1 MSKFDELV
9 CKKIADYLD
18 KSMFQIVIRD
28 EWYKF
33 SQIVIAE
40 SISEAFNI
48 WKNYV
53 KTINTCGDDGKRYDF
68 YDIIDEILSDSSFH
82 FGLFK
87 KCDKNGNEYIYVKYA
102 DLYMLVEVVISK
114 IGSYPISLIIK
125 E

>member
-53 KTINTCGDDGKRYDF
+53 KTIHTCGDDGKRNHF
-68 YDIIDEILSDSSFH
+68 YEIIDEILSDSSFE
-82 FGLFK
+82 FYLFEK
-87 KCDKNGNEYIYVKYA
+87 RDKNGNEYIYVKYA